1 VVQLNT
7 SHVQFRAS
15 QGRTIKKE
23 PSNYLS
29 KLPKST
35 KLKAKA
41 AFLFSARDLLKK
53 QRHLTIQSLTEG
65 IRMLVLSRKVG
76 EQVIIND
83 NIVVT
88 ITEIKGN
95 RVRLGIAAPADVR
108 VDRAE
113 IHQRLQEFADTELTV
128 VSR

>member
-7 SHVQFRAS
+7 PHVQFRAS
-15 QGRTIKKE
+15 QGLAIKKE

-29 KLPKST
+29 KLPSFP

-41 AFLFSARDLLKK
+41 VFLFWAQDLLKK
-53 QRHLTIQSLTEG
+53 WWHLTIQSLTEG
-65 IRMLVLSRKVG
+65 IRMLVLSRKIG

-108 VDRAE
+108 IDRAE
-113 IHQRLQEFADTELTV
+113 IHQRLQEFADTEFTV